1 MSSEFTVKVLK
12 DMAEAAEAASDSEK
26 QKAFEEEMELQKKR
40 REKADELSLQALC
53 AMNTAMVAIEK
64 VLAENDVTIEQLIGL
79 TGKMAEIGMSM
90 GQLRMNMGGFGFTP
104 GIGYGCGV

>member
-64 VLAENDVTIEQLIGL
+64 VLAENEVTIDQLMGL

-90 GQLRMNMGGFGFTP
+90 GQLRMNMGFGWS
-104 GIGYGCGV
+104 GMGCGYGA